1 MTHMTFNVSE
11 LAKRVCYAAAL
22 CAVSVTASAALSL
35 EKQRQ
40 VYEQAQNLIDNNDI
54 DGYLSIRPKI
64 ADYPLTPYVDYRVF
78 LRQLSSKSPEQVD
91 EFIKD
96 YEAFPFSRRIRAPY
110 LDSLY
115 RQKDWKTITE
125 FQKFEPS
132 GERYQCIFYVAQL
145 EQGKQVAAFKGAEHM
160 WLRGKSIA
168 DECDPL
174 FFAWDKSGGRTDD
187 MILQRMLLAFDARN
201 GGLITYLQK
210 LPKSAKAQ
218 QQAKAMKALFDKPE
232 SVAGFAKKQS
242 ANDFNR
248 AQSEYALKK
257 LARKNI
263 EQAQVAYASVV
274 KGQKFSPQE
283 AQALADYIAIR
294 LIRTESESLAKWRDD
309 KTKTSK
315 HLPLIESRIRLSIQN
330 GDWEGV
336 QKWIAVLNQEEQAS
350 LRWQYWLGRSE
361 IALGEQGAGKK
372 RLAKLVGQRNFYSV
386 AAANAIGQ
394 SIKYPSSS
402 VTLDKKAIQPYQKSL
417 LRIEELIE
425 TDKIAAAKSEWVHL
439 LRRVDNDEKTMLAA
453 YAASKRWY
461 HLTVAASIQ
470 AKMWDNMELRFPV
483 AHRWWFNFYADKH
496 NIDPI
501 TMMSLARQE
510 SALDSEA
517 RSPVGARGLMQIMPA
532 TAKYTARKYKLKYQG
547 TEDLYNVGKNIEI
560 GSHYL
565 QGLMEDYDN
574 NRIFAL
580 AAYNAGPNRVKTWR
594 ERTQGK
600 VDAYSFIEAI
610 PFKETRGYVQNIL
623 MFETYYRDLL
633 GVDGAFLTQ
642 NEINTKY

>member
-1 MTHMTFNVSE
+1 MTHMRFNVSE

-22 CAVSVTASAALSL
+22 CAVSVSANAALSL

-40 VYEQAQNLIDNNDI
+40 VYEQAQDLLDKNDI
-54 DGYLSIRPKI
+54 DGYLSIRSKI
-64 ADYPLTPYVDYRVF
+64 ASYPLTPYVDYRVF
-78 LRQLSSKSPEQVD
+78 LRQLSSKSPQQVD
-91 EFIKD
+91 EFISD
-96 YEAFPFSRRIRAPY
+96 HEAFPFSRRIRAPY
-110 LDSLY
+110 LDNLY

-125 FQKFEPS
+125 FQKVEPS

-145 EQGKQVAAFKGAEHM
+145 KQGKQVAAFKGAEHM

-174 FFAWDKSGGRTDD
+174 FSAWDKAGERTDEL
-187 MILQRMLLAFDARN
+187 ILQRMLLAFDARN
-201 GGLITYLQK
+201 GGLISYLKK
-210 LPKSAKAQ
+210 LPESAKAK

-232 SVAGFAKKQS
+232 TVAAFAKKQP

-248 AQSEYALKK
+248 AQSEYALEK
-257 LARKNI
+257 LARKNTK
-263 EQAQVAYASVV
+263 QAQEAYATVV
-274 KGQKFSPQE
+274 KGQKFSSE
-283 AQALADYIAIR
+283 KAQALADYIAIR
-294 LIRTESESLAKWRDD
+294 LIRTESDSLAQWRDD
-309 KTKTSK
+309 KTKTSQD
-315 HLPLIESRIRLSIQN
+315 LPLIESRIRLSIQN
-330 GDWEGV
+330 GDWKGV
-336 QKWIAVLNQEEQAS
+336 QKWIAVLNEQEQAT

-361 IALGEQGAGKK
+361 IALGDEVAGKQ

-402 VTLDKKAIQPYQKSL
+402 VKLDKKVIQPYQKSL
-417 LRIEELIE
+417 ARIHELIE
-425 TDKIAAAKSEWVHL
+425 TDKIAAAKSEWAHL
-439 LRRVDNDEKTMLAA
+439 LRSVGKGEKAQLAA
-453 YAASKRWY
+453 YAASKRW
-461 HLTVAASIQ
+461 HNLTVIASIEAQ
-470 AKMWDNMELRFPV
+470 MWDNIPLRFPV
-483 AHRWWFNFYADKH
+483 AHRWWFNFYAEKH

-532 TAKYTARKYKLKYQG
+532 TAKYTANKYKLKYQG
-547 TEDLYNVGKNIEI
+547 AQDLYNVGKNIEI

-580 AAYNAGPNRVKTWR
+580 AAYNAGPNRVKMWR

-610 PFKETRGYVQNIL
+610 SFKETRGYVQNIL

-633 GVDGAFLTQ
+633 GVDGSFLTP